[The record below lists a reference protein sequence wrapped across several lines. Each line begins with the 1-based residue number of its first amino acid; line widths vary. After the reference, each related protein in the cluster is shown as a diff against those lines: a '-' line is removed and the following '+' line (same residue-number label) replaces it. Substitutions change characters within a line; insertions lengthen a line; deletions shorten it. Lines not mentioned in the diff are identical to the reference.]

1 MKYIITILA
10 TLLLLAQNAFA
21 NDDRHDVFKSLSV
34 GDGLPHSDVNAIV
47 QDSTG
52 YIWFATYGGLCKY
65 DGYRLN
71 VYRSDNSGLS
81 RDRII
86 SLHVGSDSL
95 IYIGTESGGLNVYD
109 PSTDKITHVSKY
121 DDGRN
126 VTDDVVYYI
135 FEDEA
140 SVVWV
145 CHNNMLSEVCV
156 DQDGDRYL
164 KTRYRTP
171 SVDSVIEAGV
181 ALNKDTLLF
190 SAAGVL
196 MKYIKSTGQHETI
209 ADMKGRCFIR
219 SGGRII
225 IGAYDGLYN
234 VDNQCSV
241 TKIVSD
247 VSVRHME
254 VDCRGRIWVGTFEE
268 GLMEYDPQ
276 YNLLNHYKPNPLLVG
291 SISSH
296 EISSVLEDTS
306 GVLWVGTIGGGL
318 NMLNLHGNNIYRYSM
333 TEGLSQNRVITLM
346 EDFSE
351 NLWIST
357 HDGGV
362 DVFDQNTGEFMN
374 LYINGKPSKDF
385 GKISSMYKGPNDNVW
400 LGTWNSGI
408 WIVDSNSTEV
418 KDDIVRVTAKKI
430 LEPVLENCSV
440 YKMVDDRDGHVW
452 VSTNRGLWEYSPSSS
467 TWRSYRHDV
476 MNLSSLY
483 SDFTTDILPDNDVAD
498 KTVLIGTRAGLNKL
512 VFDGDGIPSMHRV
525 SMDGSGRSTI
535 FISDIHKDKNG
546 KLWISTC
553 GDGLYMLNAD
563 KSADGAPVF
572 NHFTTSNLGF
582 LSNELESILED
593 DKGNLWIGGYG
604 ISKLDTKTMSVTTY
618 TEKDNLQSN
627 SFKIWAACRMNDGKM
642 AFGGING
649 FNIFHPDSIG
659 QNTLPPEIVISS
671 VSVKNVKLA
680 PSETSSVVLD
690 YDSNTIA
697 FEFTSFNY
705 SNPSLTTY
713 RYRLKG
719 YEREWNTLSGSEP
732 RCVYSNLKHG
742 KYCFEVYG
750 SNYDGVESLT
760 PAKVEFT
767 IKPHFMNSTLAY
779 IIYAGL
785 VILLIYGIYR
795 LSQKQ
800 AREKNER
807 RVEQEKLRFFT
818 DMAHEI
824 KTPLSLIS
832 APVQELLQSS
842 VIGISTRNRLEVVSK
857 GIITL
862 QSVVAQILDLRK
874 YEDNMMKI
882 SVSEVD
888 LVRFLNETAELFTP
902 LAKSR
907 QIVFNRIMEEGPL
920 MVFIDKDK
928 MERVVVNL
936 LSNAFKFTPEGGA
949 VCLSC
954 HSDGRYATFSVED
967 NGAGIEDKDIQH
979 IFDRFYQA
987 SNQSRATQ
995 SGTGIGLALSK
1006 HIVNHHKGEI
1016 NVESKVNFGSKF
1028 TVRLL
1033 KGSGHFR
1040 QDQINTSYRNSD
1052 DLTNYESLQTALEAI
1067 PSSGLK
1073 EATVL
1078 VVDDNDQLRRYLCD
1092 LLSAKYNIIS
1102 AENGMRAYEIAIA
1115 EQPDLI
1121 LSDVVMPQMSGIEMC
1136 QRIKNNEAT
1145 SHIAVILL
1153 TARDLTSTEI
1163 DCWKS
1168 GADGFITKPFNAAV
1182 LVSRIDNL
1190 LSSRARMRK
1199 MFKTTIDVN
1208 PSDITIMTSD
1218 EKFLNKCLKAVEENL
1233 EDPSFG
1239 VEELSASVGV
1249 SKAQL
1254 YRKLTSLT
1262 GLSSI
1267 QFIRSIRLKRA
1278 AQLLMQDS
1286 SSVSNVMYMVGFNN
1300 LSYFSKVFKEEFGC
1314 MPKDYAKT
1322 QSSKN

>member
-1 MKYIITILA
+1 M
-10 TLLLLAQNAFA
+10 
-21 NDDRHDVFKSLSV
+21 
-34 GDGLPHSDVNAIV
+34 PHSDVNAIV

-81 RDRII
+81 RDRVI
-86 SLHVGSDSL
+86 SLHVASDSL

-109 PSTDKITHVSKY
+109 PATDEISHVSKY
-121 DDGRN
+121 DGGRN
-126 VTDDVVYYI
+126 VTDDVVNYI
-135 FEDEA
+135 FEDES

-156 DQDGDRYL
+156 DAEGDRYL
-164 KTRYRTP
+164 KTRYKTS
-171 SVDSVIEAGV
+171 SVDSIIEAGI
-181 ALNKDTLLF
+181 ALDDDTLLI

-196 MKYIKSTGQHETI
+196 MKYVKSTGQYENI
-209 ADMKGRCFIR
+209 VDLEGRCFIR
-219 SGGRII
+219 DDNGIL
-225 IGAYDGLYN
+225 IGTYNGLYMLDSQIN
-234 VDNQCSV
+234 I
-241 TKIVSD
+241 TALIPE

-254 VDCRGRIWVGTFEE
+254 VDCSGHIWVGTFES
-268 GLMEYDPQ
+268 GLMEYGPD
-276 YNLLNHYKPNPLLVG
+276 YKLLDHYLPNPLYSG
-291 SISSH
+291 SISSR
-296 EISSVLEDTS
+296 EISSVLEDNS

-346 EDFSE
+346 EDFSN

-362 DVFDQNTGEFMN
+362 DVFDQQAEKFRN
-374 LYINGKPSKDF
+374 LYINGKASRDFSKV
-385 GKISSMYKGPNDNVW
+385 SSMYKDANGNVW
-400 LGTWNSGI
+400 IGTWNTGI
-408 WIVDSNSTEV
+408 WIVDGNSMSV
-418 KDDIVRVTAKKI
+418 QNDRVLVTAKKI
-430 LEPVLENCSV
+430 SEPVLESSSV
-440 YKMVDDRDGHVW
+440 YKMVDDREGHVW
-452 VSTNRGLWEYSPSSS
+452 VSTNRGLWEYVPAMSI
-467 TWRSYRHDV
+467 WRSYRHDA

-483 SDFTTDILPDNDVAD
+483 SDFTTDILPEKEAMN
-498 KTVLIGTRAGLNKL
+498 KTIYIGTRAGLNKL
-512 VFDGDGIPSMHRV
+512 VFDTDGIPSMHRV
-525 SMDGSGRSTI
+525 SMTGGKQSTI
-535 FISDIHKDKNG
+535 FISDIHLDQKG

-553 GDGLYMLNAD
+553 GDGLYMMCTD
-563 KSADGAPVF
+563 QTVDGMPVF
-572 NHFTTSNLGF
+572 EHYTTMNMDF

-593 DKGNLWIGGYG
+593 DNGNLWIGGYG
-604 ISKLDTKTMSVTTY
+604 ISKLDTKSMSVTSY

-627 SFKIWAACRMNDGKM
+627 SFKIWAACKMSDGRM

-659 QNTLPPEIVISS
+659 VKILPPETVISS
-671 VSVKNVKLA
+671 VFVKNEKLP
-680 PSETSSVVLD
+680 PSETSSIVLPHD
-690 YDSNTIA
+690 CNTIS

-713 RYRLKG
+713 RYRLIG
-719 YEREWNTLSGSEP
+719 YEENWTTLSGREP

-750 SNYDGVESLT
+750 SNYDGVESSNPTRLY
-760 PAKVEFT
+760 FT
-767 IKPHFMNSTLAY
+767 IRPHFLNTIFAY
-779 IIYAGL
+779 ILYAVL
-785 VILLIYGIYR
+785 AILMIYGIYR
-795 LSQKQ
+795 LSQRQ
-800 AREKNER
+800 AKEKNER

-842 VIGISTRNRLEVVSK
+842 AIGASTRNRLETVSK
-857 GIITL
+857 GITTL

-902 LAKSR
+902 LAQSR
-907 QIVFNRIMEEGPL
+907 QIAFNRVMEEGPL
-920 MVFIDKDK
+920 MVFIDKNK

-949 VCLSC
+949 VRLSC
-954 HSDGRYATFSVED
+954 HSDGRYVTFSVED
-967 NGAGIEDKDIQH
+967 NGAGIDNKDIQH

-987 SNQSRATQ
+987 SNQSESTQ

-1006 HIVNHHKGEI
+1006 YIVNHHKGEI

-1033 KGSGHFR
+1033 RGRGHFR

-1052 DLTNYESLQTALEAI
+1052 DLTNYDSVQTAI
-1067 PSSGLK
+1067 DSISSSGQKDSTL
-1073 EATVL
+1073 L
-1078 VVDDNDQLRRYLCD
+1078 VVDDNDQLRRYLCE
-1092 LLSAKYNIIS
+1092 LLSVKYNVIS

-1121 LSDVVMPQMSGIEMC
+1121 LSDIVMPQMSGIEMC

-1163 DCWKS
+1163 DSWKV

-1190 LSSRARMRK
+1190 ISSRARMRK
-1199 MFKTTIDVN
+1199 MFKTTINVN
-1208 PSDITIMTSD
+1208 PSEVTIMTSD

-1233 EDPSFG
+1233 DDPAFSVED
-1239 VEELSASVGV
+1239 LSASVGV

-1254 YRKLTSLT
+1254 YRKLSSLT

-1278 AQLLMQDS
+1278 AQLLLQDS

-1300 LSYFSKVFKEEFGC
+1300 LSYFSKLFKEEFGC
-1314 MPKDYAKT
+1314 MPKDYAKK
-1322 QSSKN
+1322 QSEEK